1 MNLHRKDVFDVELD
15 PEEKAIE
22 NALPDTWDALPFAEN
37 MAEELSLAKEAASNY
52 FRKDTP
58 INIRLSRY
66 DIIIK
71 FISYIRW
78 DATCKYRLRRSFLS
92 PTCSVKPRIFLQSCQ
107 MGHGIS
113 SASCVIMY

>member
-66 DIIIK
+66 DIEG
-71 FISYIRW
+71 
-78 DATCKYRLRRSFLS
+78 LRQIAAREGLLYQ
-92 PTCSVKPRIFLQSCQ
+92 TL
-107 MGHGIS
+107 IS
-113 SASCVIMY
+113 SVLHKYVSSHLET